1 MINIEKYLYIC
12 RDKADVIFNSKH
24 YKITNYEK
32 ISFIIL
38 FSLFVLPIK
47 AQTIPIEY
55 TYDNAG
61 NRVKQK
67 IVDLEYLLQMNDK
80 HSDEIQPYLV
90 DPILSIQ
97 ATIIGKGN
105 NPIGVNYGMELRYL
119 QGYDNVYPTT
129 IIFIYKKVS
138 IIHFYGPTTY

>member
-1 MINIEKYLYIC
+1 M
-12 RDKADVIFNSKH
+12 R
-24 YKITNYEK
+24 K

-67 IVDLEYLLQMNDK
+67 IVDLEYLSQMNDK

-97 ATIIGKGN
+97 ATIFP
-105 NPIGVNYGMELRYL
+105 NPTYGLINVALNGLTSKE
-119 QGYDNVYPTT
+119 NVYLKIYDASGHLINEQVSTDT
-129 IIFIYKKVS
+129 QFVLDFASYTSGIYMVQIIVGNEETAWKVIKK
-138 IIHFYGPTTY
+138 